1 MNRVAFHVTTR
12 RVLRG
17 EIYTDFYTE
26 EDGARKLLAKKKKVL
41 FWAKTSSFGGG
52 REGKSKHFTKQI
64 ASFSSVRTDNFIGA
78 GQKIP
83 NCWLR
88 SHFWGRWKLQVG

>member
-1 MNRVAFHVTTR
+1 MNRVAFHVTNR

-17 EIYTDFYTE
+17 EMEDFYRE
-26 EDGARKLLAKKKKVL
+26 EGGARKLLATTKKVF
-41 FWAKTSSFGGG
+41 FWAKTSSLGGG

-64 ASFSSVRTDNFIGA
+64 ASFSSVRRTDNFIGA
-78 GQKIP
+78 DQKIP

-88 SHFWGRWKLQVG
+88 LHFWGRWKL

>member
-1 MNRVAFHVTTR
+1 M
-12 RVLRG
+12 
-17 EIYTDFYTE
+17 
-26 EDGARKLLAKKKKVL
+26 L
-41 FWAKTSSFGGG
+41 FWSKTSSFGGG

-64 ASFSSVRTDNFIGA
+64 ASFSSVRTDNVIGA

-88 SHFWGRWKLQVG
+88 SHFWGKVETAGRLTIKPRLGIMALVQVMPSGVSNFLFNNNTLFPCTC